1 LGWRRGSRQFPKKG
15 KLGREF
21 FYCVVH
27 IIVIHLF
34 LKKWIIA
41 YEFEKWSET
50 ISKFHDHV
58 PKVTDYFL
66 KLQCLTHTFST
77 SINTKHARAKE
88 KSPWHSQ
95 CLGQS
100 CAKPWKWG
108 VKENVKTKKKKK
120 LSEEKN
126 PHSYIWQT
134 LDCIPHWSAGFI
146 PGKEIHTGHCH
157 QLLARVNPDLDWFL
171 YYPTENKVYSKLIAL
186 FELS

>member
-1 LGWRRGSRQFPKKG
+1 VNYCLWIWKVVWNHLKVSWSCPQSNRLFSEAPVFDSHVFHFYKYKTCKSQRKISLAFAVSRPVMCKTVEV
-15 KLGREF
+15 R
-21 FYCVVH
+21 
-27 IIVIHLF
+27 
-34 LKKWIIA
+34 
-41 YEFEKWSET
+41 
-50 ISKFHDHV
+50 SKRKCED
-58 PKVTDYFL
+58 
-66 KLQCLTHTFST
+66 
-77 SINTKHARAKE
+77 
-88 KSPWHSQ
+88 
-95 CLGQS
+95 
-100 CAKPWKWG
+100 
-108 VKENVKTKKKKK
+108 KKKKK